1 MKVLIVSTNDVTGG
15 AAIAASRLTEAL
27 GNNGVS
33 VRMLVCR
40 KLSNGLYVG
49 KVGNKWSLKWNFLYE
64 RLVIWLHNSFSR
76 KNLFKVS
83 IANTGFD
90 ITRSEEFKN
99 ADVVHLHWVN
109 QGMLSLK
116 VIGKILKSGKPV
128 VCTMHDMWAATAICH
143 HARECEQFHSECR
156 DCPQIKGG
164 RFAAKVW
171 RKKQQ
176 ILSDCKVTFVC
187 CSEWLA
193 SESRKSALLKGQTI
207 ISIPNPID
215 TRLFRPKDKA
225 EARRMM
231 GLPVEGRVVLLASVR
246 VTDVRKGADYFVEA
260 VRMLAHNNPELQTN
274 TTIAIL
280 GGQAE
285 EMAVQMAL
293 PACPLG
299 YISDASR
306 IVCAYSA
313 ADVFVLPSL
322 EENLP
327 NTLMEAM
334 ACGVPCVG
342 FNVGGIPEMIE
353 HRVTGYVAQYKDAA
367 DLAEGMRFVLCD
379 ADNKQLSEA
388 CLKKVANRWSEQSVA
403 RRYTELYE
411 SISFSHSSHRS
422 ASTPDMTGA

>member
-15 AAIAASRLTEAL
+15 AAIAASRLSEAL
-27 GNNGVS
+27 VNNGVS

-40 KLSNGLYVG
+40 KLGNAIYVG
-49 KVGNKWSLKWNFLYE
+49 KVGNRWALKWNFLYE
-64 RLVIWLHNSFSR
+64 RLVIWLHNRFSR

-90 ITRSEEFKN
+90 ITRSEDFRN
-99 ADVVHLHWVN
+99 ADVIHLHWVN
-109 QGMLSLK
+109 QGLLSLK

-143 HARECEQFHSECR
+143 HARDCEQFHTACQG
-156 DCPQIKGG
+156 CPQLGG
-164 RFAAKVW
+164 SRLAARVW
-171 RKKQQ
+171 QKKQQ
-176 ILSDCKVTFVC
+176 ILSGSKVTFVC

-215 TRLFRPKDKA
+215 TRLFRPMDKV

-246 VTDVRKGADYFVEA
+246 VTDVRKGAAFFVEA
-260 VRMLAHNNPELQTN
+260 VRLLAERNPDLQSN

-280 GGQAE
+280 GGEADA
-285 EMAVQMAL
+285 MAVQMAL
-293 PACPLG
+293 KAHALG
-299 YISDASR
+299 YVSEPKR
-306 IVCAYSA
+306 IVAAYSA

-353 HRVTGYVAQYKDAA
+353 HRHTGYVARYKDAS
-367 DLAEGMRFVLCD
+367 DLAEGMRYVLCE
-379 ADNKQLSEA
+379 ADHDLLGNA
-388 CLKKVANRWSEQSVA
+388 CLKKVASRWSKQSVA

-411 SISFSHSSHRS
+411 SVK
-422 ASTPDMTGA
+422 GNGGNL

>member
-15 AAIAASRLTEAL
+15 AAIAASRLSEAL
-27 GNNGVS
+27 VNNGVS

-40 KLSNGLYVG
+40 KLGNGLYVG
-49 KVGNKWSLKWNFLYE
+49 KVGNRWVYKWNFLYE
-64 RLVIWLHNSFSR
+64 RFVIWLHNRFSR

-90 ITRSEEFKN
+90 ITCTKEFQD
-99 ADVVHLHWVN
+99 ADVIHLHWVN

-143 HARECEQFHSECR
+143 HARECEQFHSECQ

-164 RFAAKVW
+164 RLAAKIW
-171 RKKQQ
+171 LKKQQ
-176 ILSDCKVTFVC
+176 ILSGSKMTFVC

-193 SESRKSALLKGQTI
+193 NESRKSALLKGQTI

-215 TRLFRPKDKA
+215 THLFRPMDKL

-231 GLPVEGRVVLLASVR
+231 GLPVEGRVVLIASLR

-260 VRMLAHNNPELQTN
+260 VRVLAEKNPELRTD
-274 TTIAIL
+274 TKIAIL

-285 EMAVQMAL
+285 EMAAQMAL

-299 YISDASR
+299 YISDALR
-306 IVCAYSA
+306 IVAAYSA

-353 HRVTGYVAQYKDAA
+353 HRVTGYVARYKDSV
-367 DLAEGMRFVLCD
+367 DLAEGMKYVLCEC
-379 ADNKQLSEA
+379 NKAMLREA
-388 CLKKVANRWSEQSVA
+388 CLKKVASSWSKQSVA

-411 SISFSHSSHRS
+411 KQKRL
-422 ASTPDMTGA
+422 